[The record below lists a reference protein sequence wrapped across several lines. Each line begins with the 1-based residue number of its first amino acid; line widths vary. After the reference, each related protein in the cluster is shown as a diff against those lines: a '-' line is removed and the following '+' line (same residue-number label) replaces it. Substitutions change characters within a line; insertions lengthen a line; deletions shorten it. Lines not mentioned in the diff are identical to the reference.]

1 MADNSFAATES
12 DVKSL
17 WLSNKKK
24 KISSQTKINIAY
36 WNQEKVLML
45 QCNKFELYRFNG
57 FDYWFSSNAITIF
70 QRKLLKAMALF
81 ICYETVKIN
90 DLFVVNVWRR
100 IFINWWLYFHHFRSR
115 FTAIKNAELKSPK
128 LVGIHWRMQYSVDFF
143 LSAHRI
149 AIWRKIAYNQ
159 FIYFHSIR
167 FETIILW

>member
-1 MADNSFAATES
+1 MADNSFATES